1 MNITRGFLAFGI
13 LAATF
18 SVPACTTNAFKP
30 DIHNGELDSISFST
44 RNPELDVIV
53 SDKAG
58 GTGQFCMSPETDAVP
73 TSSQG
78 LALGYQGSRIGEN
91 SGAGAATLGGVST
104 SVLITRE
111 ILYRTCEFI
120 MNNDL
125 TKDEAIDLYSKALAQ
140 VTQIADTD
148 ATAGT
153 SAGVEAE
160 SITAEN

>member
-1 MNITRGFLAFGI
+1 MSNAKGFLAFGTV
-13 LAATF
+13 LATV
-18 SVPACTTNAFKP
+18 SVSASSTNPFKS
-30 DIHNGELDSISFST
+30 DIYNGELNSIEFST

-53 SDKAG
+53 SNKAG

-73 TSSQG
+73 TSSQS
-78 LALGYQGSRIGEN
+78 LALGYQGSSVGEN

-125 TKDEAIDLYSKALAQ
+125 TKAEAIELYGNALAQ
-140 VTQIADTD
+140 VMQIADTD
-148 ATAGT
+148 ANAGT
-153 SAGVEAE
+153 TAAVEAE
-160 SITAEN
+160 AITAAN